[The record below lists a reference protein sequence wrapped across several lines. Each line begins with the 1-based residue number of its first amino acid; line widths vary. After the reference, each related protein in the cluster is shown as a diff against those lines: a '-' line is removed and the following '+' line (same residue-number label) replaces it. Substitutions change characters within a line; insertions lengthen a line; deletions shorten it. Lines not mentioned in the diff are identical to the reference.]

1 MMEGKNEI
9 YHGAWSGGWQPCP
22 KGHSRY
28 KEERGL
34 EVLVPFPKGWP
45 VHILVAIPI
54 YPEEKR
60 NKKSNC
66 LMGKL
71 KE

>member
-1 MMEGKNEI
+1 MIERKYKI
-9 YHGAWSGGWQPCP
+9 YHGACSGSWQPCL

-34 EVLVPFPKGWP
+34 EVLLPFPKGWS

-60 NKKSNC
+60 NKQGNC

-71 KE
+71 K